1 MTMLQYVDCRYDRQ
15 GEEESANSGEDRVS
29 RKEERR
35 E

>member
-1 MTMLQYVDCRYDRQ
+1 MLQYVDCRYDRH
-15 GEEESANSGEDRVS
+15 GEEESVKSGEERVS